1 MASKV
6 IRDLK
11 VESLPDVYEILEFI
25 PSIEIWL
32 SRWLSRQRLLLPT
45 VITEVC
51 PRTHMMEGVVL

>member
-32 SRWLSRQRLLLPT
+32 SRRLSRQRLLLPN
-45 VITEVC
+45 
-51 PRTHMMEGVVL
+51 LAS

>member
-32 SRWLSRQRLLLPT
+32 SRWLSRQRLLLPN
-45 VITEVC
+45 
-51 PRTHMMEGVVL
+51 LAS